1 MSQEGIIPHKKKINW
16 GMIGFT
22 IPIVFLYSF
31 LFLIPILIGFYYSL
45 TNWNGLSSSY
55 KVVGLSNYI
64 KIFKDARFL
73 NSIKFNVVYMV
84 LLVILTLAIS
94 MAVALMINRIKFFST
109 LFRSIYFLP
118 AVLSLVTVGLI
129 WNELFYRVIP
139 VIGQKIGV
147 EWLSGSMLGNPKL
160 AMYAILI
167 VNLWQ
172 GCAVPVMLL
181 IAGLQG
187 VPSELYEAATIDGAG
202 PFARF
207 KNITIPFLIP
217 VINMI
222 IITQTKAGL
231 TIFDYIKAMTD
242 GGPGRAT
249 EAVGLLIYK
258 YALLESKYSQSVT
271 ISMVLF
277 AVVGLI
283 SFFTLRLTSS
293 KQVGE
298 E

>member
-1 MSQEGIIPHKKKINW
+1 MLRKGIVPHRKKGKW
-16 GMIGFT
+16 GMIAFT
-22 IPIVFLYSF
+22 IPMVFLYSF
-31 LFLIPILIGFYYSL
+31 LFLIPILIGIYYSL
-45 TNWNGLSSSY
+45 TDWNGLSSNY
-55 KVVGLSNYI
+55 KIVGLINYI
-64 KIFKDARFL
+64 NAFKDSRFL
-73 NSIKFNVVYMV
+73 NAIRFNVVYMV
-84 LLVILTLAIS
+84 LLVVLTLIIS
-94 MAVALMINRIKFFST
+94 MVLALMINRIKWFST

-139 VIGQKIGV
+139 VIGQKFGI
-147 EWLSGSMLGNPKL
+147 EWLSTSMLGNPKL

-181 IAGLQG
+181 IAGLQS

-202 PFARF
+202 SFARF

-217 VINMI
+217 IINII

-271 ISMVLF
+271 ISMILF
-277 AVVGLI
+277 VVVGLI
-283 SFFTLRLTSS
+283 SFITLKFTSS